1 MTKRYSDQVLT
12 RLTQLHPKIIDL
24 SLDRI
29 ERLLTALGDPH
40 LKLPPVVHVAGTN
53 GKGSTTAFLRAFLEA
68 AGYRVH
74 VYTSPHL
81 VSFSERIRLAGR
93 IIAESEL
100 ARQLEECEAANDGA
114 PITYFEITTAA
125 AFKAFAET
133 PADIVLLEVGM
144 GGRVDATNVV
154 PKPALT
160 VITPISMDHM
170 GFLGDSLAKIAYEKA
185 TIQKPGVPS
194 VVGWQE
200 AGALA
205 VIEAEATR
213 IAAPVCV
220 FGRDSRV
227 EALGEGVRYHSPT
240 LDIVIPKLGLAGAHQ
255 HQNIAAAL
263 AGVEVLRRAGF
274 DLPEAALVQGAAAV
288 EWPGRMQTL
297 TRGPVCEVLGP
308 DWAVVL
314 DGGHNQSAGQ
324 MLAGQA
330 EAWKAADGR
339 ELHLIYG
346 MLNSKAIAD
355 FLKPLVPH
363 LASARGVAIPGEI
376 NSLSAAEAAAAGR
389 SVGIAA
395 DIAEGV
401 VAAARALRD
410 DAPRPG
416 RLLIAGSLYL
426 AGHVLAEHR

>member
-29 ERLLTALGDPH
+29 ERLLAALGNPH

-81 VSFSERIRLAGR
+81 VMFAERIRLAGR
-93 IIAESEL
+93 IIAETEL

-154 PKPALT
+154 PNPALT
-160 VITPISMDHM
+160 IITPISMDHM
-170 GFLGDSLAKIAYEKA
+170 GFLGDSLGKIAYEKA
-185 TIQKPGVPS
+185 TIQKPGAPS
-194 VVGWQE
+194 VIGWQE
-200 AGALA
+200 DAALK
-205 VIEAEATR
+205 VIEAEAAR
-213 IAAPVCV
+213 VGAPLSV
-220 FGRDSRV
+220 FGRDYGV
-227 EALGEGVRYHSPT
+227 KAEGEGVHYRSPG

-263 AGVEVLRRAGF
+263 AGVEVLRKAGF
-274 DLPEAALVQGAAAV
+274 DLPAQALIDGAAAV
-288 EWPGRMQTL
+288 EWPGRMQRL
-297 TRGPVCEVLGP
+297 TRGPVVDLMGP
-308 DWAVVL
+308 EWEIVL
-314 DGGHNQSAGQ
+314 DGGHNQSAGL
-324 MLAGQA
+324 MLAKQA
-330 EAWKAADGR
+330 EAWASADGR
-339 ELHLIYG
+339 DLHLVYG

-355 FLKPLVPH
+355 FLAPLAPH

-401 VAAARALRD
+401 VAAAQAVKD
-410 DAPRPG
+410 AAPRPG

-426 AGHVLAEHR
+426 AGHVLAEHG